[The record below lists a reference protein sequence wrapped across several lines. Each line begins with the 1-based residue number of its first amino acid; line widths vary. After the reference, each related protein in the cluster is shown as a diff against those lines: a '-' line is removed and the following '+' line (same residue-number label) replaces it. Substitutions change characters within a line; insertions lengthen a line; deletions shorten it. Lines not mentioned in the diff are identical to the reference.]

1 MMQPHSGPIR
11 NGGHPLPAA
20 LTTALL
26 LVLAMPGPA
35 GWWPLLFVALVPF
48 LHSALYLRP
57 GRSAMLGL
65 VTGLVYH
72 LGQMYWIVIVLDHYG
87 GLPLWIAVPALLLLS
102 LYMSLY
108 LALFAG
114 LFSFLAGKCRS
125 GSGPVTAMV
134 FVAPILWVGLDWLR
148 GHLLTG
154 FPWMDLGYGLYS
166 RPLLIQ
172 IADLGGHD
180 LVTFCLVLVNVL
192 ALWAIE
198 HRRHHAPLRL
208 SRTGRRLAIAS
219 CCFLVLAGGYSIL
232 RYRHLAALIT
242 TAPHTRVTVV
252 QGDIPQ
258 GEKWIPGRA
267 KSTIERYD
275 RLSARAIAANRPD
288 HLVVWPET
296 ALPFFPQQNTLF
308 YRVTELAVRNKIW
321 LLTGAP
327 FYEIKKQRNG
337 AGRTVSYFNSALLI
351 NPSGWLAGRYD
362 KQHLVPFG
370 EYVPWRKYLPFLK
383 PLVKNVG
390 DFTPGRSLQPL
401 PAGPLKLGVLICFES
416 IFPDLARQEVAA
428 GANLLVN
435 LTNDAWY
442 GRSSAPYQSFAMAV
456 FRAVETRRS
465 LVRAANTGISGF
477 VAPSGRILDQ
487 SPIFKPLTITA
498 NVPLLEEKTIFVRF
512 GYRFGPACLVLILLL
527 FFCRRRNRSLK
538 TVGMK
543 FSTHAS

>member
-1 MMQPHSGPIR
+1 MQPRSGPIR
-11 NGGHPLPAA
+11 NSGHPLPAA
-20 LTTALL
+20 MTTALL

-35 GWWPLLFVALVPF
+35 GWWPLLFVALVP
-48 LHSALYLRP
+48 LMHSALYQRP

-65 VTGLVYH
+65 VTGLAYH
-72 LGQMYWIVIVLDHYG
+72 LGQLYWIVIVLGRYG
-87 GLPLWIAVPALLLLS
+87 GLPPWISVPALLLLS

-114 LFSFLAGKCRS
+114 LFSFLAGRYRS
-125 GSGPVTAMV
+125 GPGPVSAMI
-134 FVAPILWVGLDWLR
+134 FAAPALWVGLDWLR

-166 RPLLIQ
+166 RPILIQ
-172 IADLGGHD
+172 VADLGGHD

-198 HRRHHAPLRL
+198 HSRHHAPLRL
-208 SRTGRRLAIAS
+208 GRPGRRLAAVS
-219 CCFLVLAGGYSIL
+219 CCFLMLAGGYSIL
-232 RYRHLAALIT
+232 RYRHLAARAT
-242 TAPHTRVTVV
+242 AAPHIRVAVV
-252 QGDIPQ
+252 QGSITQD
-258 GEKWIPGRA
+258 EKWTPGRK
-267 KSTIERYD
+267 KSTIDTYD
-275 RLSARAIAANRPD
+275 RLSARAIAANRPA
-288 HLVVWPET
+288 LVVWPET
-296 ALPFFPQQNTLF
+296 ALPFFPQQDPLF
-308 YRVTELAVRNKIW
+308 YRVTELAARHKIW

-327 FYEIKKQRNG
+327 FFEIKNRRDS

-351 NPSGWLAGRYD
+351 NPAGRPVGRYD

-390 DFTPGRSLQPL
+390 DFTPGHSLRPL
-401 PAGPLKLGVLICFES
+401 PAGPLQLGVLICFES
-416 IFPDLARQEVAA
+416 IFPDLARQETAA

-442 GRSSAPYQSFAMAV
+442 GNSSAPHQSFAMTV

-487 SPIFKPLTITA
+487 SPLFRPLTITD
-498 NVPLLEEKTIFVRF
+498 NVPLLEGKTIFVRF
-512 GYRFGPACLVLILLL
+512 GYRFGPACLMLIPLL
-527 FFCRRRNRSLK
+527 FFCRRRN
-538 TVGMK
+538 V
-543 FSTHAS
+543 

>member
-1 MMQPHSGPIR
+1 MQQHSGLIR
-11 NGGHPLPAA
+11 NSGHPLPTA

-35 GWWPLLFVALVPF
+35 GWWPLLFIALVP
-48 LHSALYLRP
+48 LLYSALYQRP

-65 VTGLVYH
+65 VTGLAYH
-72 LGQMYWIVIVLDHYG
+72 LGQLYWIVIVLGRYG
-87 GLPLWIAVPALLLLS
+87 GLPLWISVPALLLLS

-108 LALFAG
+108 LALFTG
-114 LFSFLAGKCRS
+114 LFSFLAGRYRS
-125 GSGPVTAMV
+125 GQGPVTAMI
-134 FVAPILWVGLDWLR
+134 FAAPILWVGLDWLR

-166 RPLLIQ
+166 RPVLIQ
-172 IADLGGHD
+172 VADLGGHD

-198 HRRHHAPLRL
+198 YGSHHAPFRP
-208 SRTGRRLAIAS
+208 SRTGRRLAAAA
-219 CCFLVLAGGYSIL
+219 CCFLVLTGGYSIF
-232 RYRHLAALIT
+232 RYRHLAALAT
-242 TAPHTRVTVV
+242 AAPHTRVTVV
-252 QGDIPQ
+252 QGDILQ
-258 GEKWIPGRA
+258 GEKWLPGRA
-267 KSTIERYD
+267 KSTITRYD

-288 HLVVWPET
+288 LVVWPET
-296 ALPFFPQQNTLF
+296 ALPFFPQRDTLF
-308 YRVTELAVRNKIW
+308 YRVTELAARHKIW

-327 FYEIKKQRNG
+327 FFKIKNRRNS
-337 AGRTVSYFNSALLI
+337 AGRTINYFNSALLI
-351 NPSGWLAGRYD
+351 NPAGWIAGRYD

-390 DFTPGRSLQPL
+390 DFTPGRSIRPL
-401 PAGPLKLGVLICFES
+401 SAGPLKLGVLICFES
-416 IFPDLARQEVAA
+416 IFPDIARQEAAA

-435 LTNDAWY
+435 LSNDAWY

-487 SPIFKPLTITA
+487 SPLFRPLTITA

-512 GYRFGPACLVLILLL
+512 GYHFGPACLVLIPLLL
-527 FFCRRRNRSLK
+527 FFRRRRNCSQRI
-538 TVGMK
+538 VGMK
-543 FSTHAS
+543 ISTHAS

>member
-1 MMQPHSGPIR
+1 MMQPHAGPIR
-11 NGGHPLPAA
+11 RSGHPLPAA
-20 LTTALL
+20 LATALL
-26 LVLAMPGPA
+26 LVLAMPDPA
-35 GWWPLLFVALVPF
+35 GWWPLLFIALVPL
-48 LHSALYLRP
+48 LHSAMYQRP

-65 VTGLVYH
+65 VTGLIYH
-72 LGQMYWIVIVLDHYG
+72 LGMMYWIVIVLGRYG
-87 GLPLWIAVPALLLLS
+87 GLPLWISVPALLLLS

-108 LALFAG
+108 MALFAG
-114 LFSFLAGKCRS
+114 LFSFLAGRYRS
-125 GSGPVTAMV
+125 GQGPVSAMI

-166 RPLLIQ
+166 RPVLIQ
-172 IADLGGHD
+172 VADLGGHG

-198 HRRHHAPLRL
+198 YSSHHAPLRL
-208 SRTGRRLAIAS
+208 SHTSRRLAAAS

-232 RYRHLAALIT
+232 RYRHISALAAA
-242 TAPHTRVTVV
+242 APQTRVTVV
-252 QGDIPQ
+252 QGSIPQ
-258 GEKWIPGRA
+258 DEKWTPGRE
-267 KSTIERYD
+267 KSTTTRYD
-275 RLSARAIAANRPD
+275 RLSALAIAGKRPD
-288 HLVVWPET
+288 LVVWPET
-296 ALPFFPQQNTLF
+296 ALPFFPQQDTLF
-308 YRVTELAVRNKIW
+308 YRVTELAARNKIW

-327 FYEIKKQRNG
+327 FFTIKNRRPG

-351 NPSGWLAGRYD
+351 NPSGRLAGRYD

-390 DFTPGRSLQPL
+390 DFTPGHSFLPL

-416 IFPDLARQEVAA
+416 IFPDLARQEAAA

-442 GRSSAPYQSFAMAV
+442 GNSSAPHQSFAMTV

-465 LVRAANTGISGF
+465 LVRAANTGVSGF
-477 VAPSGRILDQ
+477 VSPSGRILDQ
-487 SPIFKPLTITA
+487 SPLFQPLTITA

-512 GYRFGPACLVLILLL
+512 GYRFGPACLVLIPLL
-527 FFCRRRNRSLK
+527 FFFRRRRNRFLK
-538 TVGMK
+538 TVGMNLNP
-543 FSTHAS
+543 